1 MSPKF
6 RGAHMRKYI
15 RHPSDIPLEF
25 ELGDVVANR
34 REYLKDVSEGGLS
47 FSSAEYLEPGSTI
60 MIRIPLR
67 NPVFETEGIIVWCRK
82 ETDGYEAGVR
92 FSDSSSEFRVR
103 MVEQVCHIA
112 HYKAEVLEKEGRELS
127 GEEAAVEWI
136 TKFAKDFPK

>member
-1 MSPKF
+1 
-6 RGAHMRKYI
+6 MRKYI
-15 RHPSDIPLEF
+15 RHPADIPLEF

-47 FSSAEYLEPGSTI
+47 FRSAEYLEPGSTI

-67 NPVFETEGIIVWCRK
+67 NPVFETEGVIVWCRK
-82 ETDGYEAGVR
+82 GTDAYDAGVN
-92 FSDSSSEFRVR
+92 FTDSSSEYRVR

-112 HYKAEVLEKEGRELS
+112 HYKAEVLEKEGRELT

-136 TKFAKDFPK
+136 TKYAKDFPR